1 MSGKRSRTS
10 GDTKLQLDQKDVLL
24 LGLHQKGQCSSHVG
38 VTRILL
44 RASPEGIDHT
54 TSASIQLPEI
64 RECGLPRKKL
74 AQCGNYQEVSA
85 ACQTMEFQL
94 PVSMEIPI
102 PRVEYTEEEVSTWG
116 VLFTALRKLHKTH
129 ACKEINDIFPHLVV
143 YCGYRED
150 NVPQLEDISR
160 FLKTRTGFTLR
171 PVAGFISSRDFLAGL
186 AFKKAYEKDV
196 TSLVAVLEELGNPFE
211 EESKDDLMVLDTKE
225 MAAPAVVETVRNA
238 LKIGKNQFELFT
250 KDRLIDRSKSLH
262 DVISRNKLPLFN
274 TPTIKPVP
282 KSKQALT
289 TMKGDM
295 ELFSRMYIGCQTRD
309 GNLDDFFQHENR
321 AYPPSLSEGGN
332 LRLGSKSDLLNCM
345 EELSKAKSDA
355 PVVTSVILDG
365 AAIVQMRK
373 PGTTR
378 TSDEY
383 ANVIFKPY
391 ISSQLQRARRLD
403 LVWDSYVTDS
413 LKSTA
418 RAKRGMGVRRRVVG
432 SATTPAN
439 WQNFLRV
446 DSNKT
451 ELFQFLSMVLV
462 ESIFE
467 HGKELV
473 VTVGENVEST
483 PLQEDL
489 ESLGPCNH
497 EEADSRMFLH
507 VAHASRHGHE
517 KILVRTVDTDVV
529 VLAVAVAQT
538 LPADSELWLAFGT
551 GTSFRYLAA
560 HELAVSLGPDKSRAL
575 PMFHALTGCD
585 TVSAFLGHGKRT
597 AWATWKAMPELTNT
611 LLDLSSA
618 PDDVPDDGMRVIE
631 RFVILMYDRTSTSH
645 DVNLARKKI
654 FGRKNSVQSIPPTRA
669 ALEQHVK
676 RGGHVWGQLL
686 LPQQVLPSPTSDV
699 CHELL
704 GHVPMFADPSF
715 AEFSQQIGLASLGAS
730 DEDIRK
736 LATCYVF
743 TVEFGLCKENGSFKA
758 FGAGLLSSS
767 EELQHALSTK
777 AIKREFIPKV
787 TAEEAYM
794 ITDYQNFYFYAES
807 INDAKDKMKKSE
819 FRNGNFVV
827 KQWEKGGRIIGRSKT
842 PSALCRNLRSHIAI
856 ETRALFNV
864 CLEDHHTHKESTVGQ
879 RKLDNKHEDSV
890 HQTLQR
896 FNAFCMGPQTKY
908 LQNIATKDVA
918 TEEIQQSLLDAH
930 KCAKKQLETL

>member
-1 MSGKRSRTS
+1 MSASVIYEFSCVLGSTPVSYIGSTKRQLYRRVAEHAATVLRTTSYKSDFECAIRCTEAKECKEFAISKDENGQYGCMLFKDTQLCKSPNGAEILTKYYENVDVKVQSEVKLMQPSWQNLDYDVAPSPSEEWINECTGHCHNYVTIGFDS
-10 GDTKLQLDQKDVLL
+10 GGLIGGRGINMQLDFIICGGMHSDLL
-24 LGLHQKGQCSSHVG
+24 TDDASGETVMITNTKQECPQDKVITAG
-38 VTRILL
+38 V
-44 RASPEGIDHT
+44 
-54 TSASIQLPEI
+54 Q
-64 RECGLPRKKL
+64 
-74 AQCGNYQEVSA
+74 
-85 ACQTMEFQL
+85 
-94 PVSMEIPI
+94 
-102 PRVEYTEEEVSTWG
+102 
-116 VLFTALRKLHKTH
+116 
-129 ACKEINDIFPHLVV
+129 
-143 YCGYRED
+143 
-150 NVPQLEDISR
+150 
-160 FLKTRTGFTLR
+160 
-171 PVAGFISSRDFLAGL
+171 
-186 AFKKAYEKDV
+186 KAYAKDV

-211 EESKDDLMVLDTKE
+211 EESKDDLIVLDTKE

-238 LKIGKNQFELFT
+238 LKIGKDQFELFT

-289 TMKGDM
+289 TTKGDM

-321 AYPPSLSEGGN
+321 AYPPSLSERGN

-365 AAIVQMRK
+365 AAIVQMMK

-378 TSDEY
+378 TFDEY

-418 RAKRGMGVRRRVVG
+418 RAKRGIGVRRRVVG

-439 WQNFLRV
+439 WQNFLLV

-451 ELFQFLSMVLV
+451 EFFQFLSMVLV

-597 AWATWKAMPELTNT
+597 AWATWKAMPELTNNT

-676 RGGHVWGQLL
+676 RAVYQGGHVWGQLL
-686 LPQQVLPSPTSDV
+686 LPQQVLPSPTRWGWVRSDDNQYQPFWTTLP
-699 CHELL
+699 E
-704 GHVPMFADPSF
+704 
-715 AEFSQQIGLASLGAS
+715 ASRISIYDLSANWWNI
-730 DEDIRK
+730 DAYK
-736 LATCYVF
+736 
-743 TVEFGLCKENGSFKA
+743 CKS
-758 FGAGLLSSS
+758 LLS
-767 EELQHALSTK
+767 K
-777 AIKREFIPKV
+777 WKV
-787 TAEEAYM
+787 DYNDCETEEATYQTM
-794 ITDYQNFYFYAES
+794 EILHCKVGTDFYAMVAVWRRSGES
-807 INDAKDKMKKSE
+807 GITFIKC
-819 FRNGNFVV
+819 
-827 KQWEKGGRIIGRSKT
+827 
-842 PSALCRNLRSHIAI
+842 CRL
-856 ETRALFNV
+856 
-864 CLEDHHTHKESTVGQ
+864 
-879 RKLDNKHEDSV
+879 
-890 HQTLQR
+890 
-896 FNAFCMGPQTKY
+896 TK
-908 LQNIATKDVA
+908 
-918 TEEIQQSLLDAH
+918 
-930 KCAKKQLETL
+930 

>member
-1 MSGKRSRTS
+1 MS
-10 GDTKLQLDQKDVLL
+10 VN
-24 LGLHQKGQCSSHVG
+24 
-38 VTRILL
+38 
-44 RASPEGIDHT
+44 EW
-54 TSASIQLPEI
+54 SIPL
-64 RECGLPRKKL
+64 
-74 AQCGNYQEVSA
+74 
-85 ACQTMEFQL
+85 T
-94 PVSMEIPI
+94 
-102 PRVEYTEEEVSTWG
+102 
-116 VLFTALRKLHKTH
+116 
-129 ACKEINDIFPHLVV
+129 
-143 YCGYRED
+143 
-150 NVPQLEDISR
+150 VP
-160 FLKTRTGFTLR
+160 
-171 PVAGFISSRDFLAGL
+171 
-186 AFKKAYEKDV
+186 KKAYAKDV
-196 TSLVAVLEELGNPFE
+196 TSLVAVLEELGNLFE
-211 EESKDDLMVLDTKE
+211 EESKDDLIVLDTKE

-238 LKIGKNQFELFT
+238 LKIGKDQFELFT
-250 KDRLIDRSKSLH
+250 KNRLIDRSKSLH

-274 TPTIKPVP
+274 TPIIKPVP

-289 TMKGDM
+289 TMKGNM

-365 AAIVQMRK
+365 AAIVQMMK

-378 TSDEY
+378 TFDEY

-391 ISSQLQRARRLD
+391 ISSKLQRARRLD

-439 WQNFLRV
+439 WQNFLR
-446 DSNKT
+446 SLLAKT
-451 ELFQFLSMVLV
+451 LRAL
-462 ESIFE
+462 
-467 HGKELV
+467 HY
-473 VTVGENVEST
+473 N
-483 PLQEDL
+483 L

-676 RGGHVWGQLL
+676 RAVYQGGHVWRQLL
-686 LPQQVLPSPTSDV
+686 LPQQVLPSPTRWGWVRSDDNQYQPFWTTLPEASRI
-699 CHELL
+699 CYELVSC
-704 GHVPMFADPSF
+704 GCKKGCNNRCKCKKA
-715 AEFSQQIGLASLGAS
+715 GLKCS
-730 DEDIRK
+730 
-736 LATCYVF
+736 
-743 TVEFGLCKENGSFKA
+743 GLCWCEG
-758 FGAGLLSSS
+758 
-767 EELQHALSTK
+767 EC
-777 AIKREFIPKV
+777 V
-787 TAEEAYM
+787 
-794 ITDYQNFYFYAES
+794 
-807 INDAKDKMKKSE
+807 KS
-819 FRNGNFVV
+819 
-827 KQWEKGGRIIGRSKT
+827 
-842 PSALCRNLRSHIAI
+842 
-856 ETRALFNV
+856 
-864 CLEDHHTHKESTVGQ
+864 
-879 RKLDNKHEDSV
+879 
-890 HQTLQR
+890 
-896 FNAFCMGPQTKY
+896 
-908 LQNIATKDVA
+908 
-918 TEEIQQSLLDAH
+918 
-930 KCAKKQLETL
+930 